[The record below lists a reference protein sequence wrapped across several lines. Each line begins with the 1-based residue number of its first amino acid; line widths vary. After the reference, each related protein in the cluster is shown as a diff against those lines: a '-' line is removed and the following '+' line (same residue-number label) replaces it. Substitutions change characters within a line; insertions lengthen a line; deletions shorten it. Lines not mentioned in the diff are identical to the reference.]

1 MAKRSKIPSMSSKKL
16 IKLLEQAG
24 AVFDREGRGDHIIC
38 SPKEEYL
45 GIITAYIPTLDKWE
59 NDFRTRRRSK

>member
-1 MAKRSKIPSMSSKKL
+1 MEDFGLYYNRDN
-16 IKLLEQAG
+16 EQTSLMDNFLPLH
-24 AVFDREGRGDHIIC
+24 VIC

-59 NDFRTRRRSK
+59 NDFKTRRRLR